1 MSATAGRSAR
11 IDEHRGQ
18 SCRRKARHLPASW
31 FALLDRDAGDRDA
44 EFLARERPLRGASP
58 RLGEDSAASGAQSG
72 GSPLGPC
79 FAQGRAAQ
87 QWSAPAAFLPE
98 APRRRRG
105 RSGFR
110 HRGPPRPRRR
120 RSVPPGHVS
129 AGAACVTDASLCL
142 APFAPGAD
150 PCGATARRGPI
161 MLTSGQGSSAA
172 TRFRR
177 DQTARRADSP
187 TVSAGFAPARSR
199 CRERHPRDPCS
210 SAT

>member
-18 SCRRKARHLPASW
+18 SCRRRARHLPASW

-58 RLGEDSAASGAQSG
+58 RLGEDGAASGAQSG

-87 QWSAPAAFLPE
+87 QSSAAAAFLPE

-142 APFAPGAD
+142 APFAPGGTHAER
-150 PCGATARRGPI
+150 RRGPI

-172 TRFRR
+172 TRSRQ

-199 CRERHPRDPCS
+199 CRERRPRDSCS